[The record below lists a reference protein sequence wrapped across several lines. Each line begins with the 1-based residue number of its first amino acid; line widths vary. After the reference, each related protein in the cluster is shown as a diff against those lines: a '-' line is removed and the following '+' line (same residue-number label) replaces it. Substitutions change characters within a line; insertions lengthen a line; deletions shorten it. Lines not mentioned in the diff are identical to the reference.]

1 MAKILCIETSA
12 SALSVCLAEDGRILA
27 DRVCE
32 EPRQQAAL
40 TAPLVKEVLDAAGVA
55 VKDCDA
61 VCVSAGP
68 GSYTGLRV
76 GASTAK
82 GGFRKIRIRA
92 NSADLKALLPKALLI
107 GSADLLNDS
116 HWNKGEMFEKIITEM
131 FTADKWVKDSVP
143 FFLAGDAVIGG
154 ENVQIKLNGAEL
166 TNEKILTRYGFLG

>member
-1 MAKILCIETSA
+1 MIAMMTAYNKNSA
-12 SALSVCLAEDGRILA
+12 SHTYYFGFIF
-27 DRVCE
+27 
-32 EPRQQAAL
+32 
-40 TAPLVKEVLDAAGVA
+40 AGLLY
-55 VKDCDA
+55 A
-61 VCVSAGP
+61 VCGMTFEEITA
-68 GSYTGLRV
+68 YCKMDR
-76 GASTAK
+76 ASTAK

-92 NSADLKALLPKALLI
+92 NRAELAALIPHALLI

-166 TNEKILTRYGFLG
+166 TNEKILTRYGFLA

>member
-1 MAKILCIETSA
+1 MTAMMTAYNKNSA
-12 SALSVCLAEDGRILA
+12 SHIYYFGFVVAGLLYVMTGMTFDEIATYFKM
-27 DRVCE
+27 DR
-32 EPRQQAAL
+32 
-40 TAPLVKEVLDAAGVA
+40 
-55 VKDCDA
+55 
-61 VCVSAGP
+61 
-68 GSYTGLRV
+68 
-76 GASTAK
+76 ASTAK

-116 HWNKGEMFEKIITEM
+116 HWNKGEIEM

-166 TNEKILTRYGFLG
+166 TNEKILTRYGFLA